1 MKFRIT
7 LFSLAMALPVV
18 LFVFF
23 RFTPIALS
31 GVEVASQTCDES
43 DSIETTTMA
52 NWNGAALALTITEP
66 ENCAYSL
73 QAANVQR
80 IGSHLFVRTSYASPS
95 GMATGCHCQHATTLR
110 IQGLPRQ
117 PFQVHTYSWL

>member
-1 MKFRIT
+1 MNIRTTSIA
-7 LFSLAMALPVV
+7 LAAALPVV

-31 GVEVASQTCDES
+31 DVEVTSQRCDQS
-43 DSIETTTMA
+43 DSIETTTEA
-52 NWNGAALALTITEP
+52 SWNGAALALTIKEP

-73 QAANVQR
+73 QAATVQR
-80 IGSHLFVRTSYASPS
+80 IGSHLFVRTAFDTPS

-117 PFQVHTYSWL
+117 TFQVHAYSWP